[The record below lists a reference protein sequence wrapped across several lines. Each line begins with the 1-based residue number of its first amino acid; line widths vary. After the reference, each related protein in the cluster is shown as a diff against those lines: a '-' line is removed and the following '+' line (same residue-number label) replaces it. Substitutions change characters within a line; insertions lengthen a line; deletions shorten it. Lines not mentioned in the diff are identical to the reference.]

1 MSLNHIFD
9 RDTARGDPTQVYSN
23 EVNTFNGLTFDDE
36 NLGEQDQG
44 RLSTTVIPDT
54 SGDKNYLF
62 FRNETSEV
70 PLNASLQRL
79 YTNLEDITIPG
90 SNTNLVDLI
99 TYNNYAGLPIVRQ
112 AGTTR
117 RGSMFQITFSGNITL
132 ASSNQSLEI
141 SVYLGN
147 IEIVK
152 KTVTLPN
159 QTSTTPFRF
168 NLNQC
173 VREIGPAG
181 TAEIVSFSEFS
192 TIDIQG
198 GSKIFYLDNIN
209 DTTYETTSTL
219 NGFVKFRW
227 ISNNAG
233 NSITIRCLTGYGNL

>member
-9 RDTARGDPTQVYSN
+9 KETARNDPTQVYSN
-23 EVNTFNGLTFDDE
+23 ELNTFNGISFNNET
-36 NLGEQDQG
+36 LGLNQG
-44 RLSTTVIPDT
+44 RLSTSIIPDT
-54 SGDKNYLF
+54 TSANKNYLF
-62 FRNETSEV
+62 FRNEISEV

-99 TYNNYAGLPIVRQ
+99 TYNDYAGFPIVRE
-112 AGTTR
+112 ANTTR
-117 RGSMFQITFSGNITL
+117 KGSMFQITFSGNITL
-132 ASSNQSLEI
+132 ASSNQSLEV

-152 KTVTLPN
+152 KTVTPPN
-159 QTSTTPFRF
+159 QVSTTPFRF
-168 NLNQC
+168 NLEQT
-173 VREIGPAG
+173 VRKIGGPG

-192 TIDIQG
+192 TTDIQG
-198 GSKIFYLDNIN
+198 NSKIFYLDNIN
-209 DTTYETTSTL
+209 NTTYETTSTL

>member
-9 RDTARGDPTQVYSN
+9 RETVKGDPTQVYSN
-23 EVNTFNGLTFDDE
+23 ELNTFGGVSFDDE
-36 NLGEQDQG
+36 TLGENQG
-44 RLSTTVIPDT
+44 RLTTTVIGDT
-54 SGDKNYLF
+54 SGPKNYLF
-62 FRNETSEV
+62 FRNEISEV
-70 PLNASLQRL
+70 PLNASMQRL

-99 TYNNYAGLPIVRQ
+99 TYNNYAGLPIVREG
-112 AGTTR
+112 GTTR
-117 RGSMFQITFSGNITL
+117 KGSMFRITFSGNITV

-168 NLNQC
+168 NLEQC
-173 VREIGPAG
+173 VREIGDPG

-192 TIDIQG
+192 TTDIQG
-198 GSKIFYLDNIN
+198 GSKIYYLDSVN

-227 ISNNAG
+227 ISNNAA
-233 NSITIRCLTGYGNL
+233 NSITVRCLSGYGNL